1 MLFGIEFNQ
10 KHVVST
16 LYKLLGMFAA
26 YKMQTFF
33 LRDNAP
39 AHTVSFLNLNIN
51 HNDCKFWEQTRGLKY
66 SRPNIAEFYRWYQL
80 HKKSKFI

>member
-1 MLFGIEFNQ
+1 MRISNMKLVSSTDSDTEMLFGIEFNQ

-16 LYKLLGMFAA
+16 LYKLLSMFAA

-39 AHTVSFLNLNIN
+39 VHTVIVF
-51 HNDCKFWEQTRGLKY
+51 
-66 SRPNIAEFYRWYQL
+66 EFRY
-80 HKKSKFI
+80 KS

>member
-16 LYKLLGMFAA
+16 LYKLLSMFAA

-39 AHTVSFLNLNIN
+39 AHNVSFSE
-51 HNDCKFWEQTRGLKY
+51 FKY
-66 SRPNIAEFYRWYQL
+66 
-80 HKKSKFI
+80 KS

>member
-16 LYKLLGMFAA
+16 LYKLLSMFAA

-39 AHTVSFLNLNIN
+39 VHTVIVSEF
-51 HNDCKFWEQTRGLKY
+51 KFWNKQKD
-66 SRPNIAEFYRWYQL
+66 
-80 HKKSKFI
+80 